1 MRHGRGAVR
10 RRYGASGAA
19 FDQCTERQYEA
30 IERMFE
36 DQRRARQSIPDA
48 D

>member
-1 MRHGRGAVR
+1 M
-10 RRYGASGAA
+10 AA
-19 FDQCTERQYEA
+19 KRSRQKKKKSANDQREFVAEA
-30 IERMFE
+30 EDILERMFE